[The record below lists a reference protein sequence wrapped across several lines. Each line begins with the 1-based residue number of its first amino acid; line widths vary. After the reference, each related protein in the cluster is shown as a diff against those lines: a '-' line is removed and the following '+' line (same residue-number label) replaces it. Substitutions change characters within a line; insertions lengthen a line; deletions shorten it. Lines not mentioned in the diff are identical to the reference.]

1 MGLSGVS
8 ILTDL
13 FIEVPSLYVLLLL
26 FFFFSEASESRIKYN
41 MMNNKIWLLI
51 KYIVLYSMAY
61 LKRATAV
68 PN

>member
-1 MGLSGVS
+1 MCLSGVS

-26 FFFFSEASESRIKYN
+26 FFFSEASESRIKYN